1 MELKGGNL
9 KSIAIWWQAF
19 RFHFVPPSFMPAILG
34 SVIAWALTGQ
44 FYLWYF
50 LIAVIGV
57 TINHIALNMTD
68 DYFDYKHSVDRAKDR
83 EKNPYSG
90 GSGTL
95 TSGLIQPRTMYLV
108 LMAGYM
114 ITILLGLYLT
124 ALRGWWVFI
133 IGAFGMGCAYFY
145 TAPPIRYGYHGF
157 GELSQLINFSLT
169 IGLGAYYVQAQAFSC
184 EAAWAL
190 LPLGFMMFSM
200 ITINEIPDEADDR
213 AGGKNNLV
221 VIFGKKTA
229 VWLYGISM
237 VIAYLIVLVTP
248 LLKLTTPWM
257 LLSLATLPWFIQA
270 FSILY
275 RHYQDAQE
283 MSPANMLTIRIHNV
297 TAVLL
302 IAAYLIHGLGNG
314 LPFRSILGAIIVLVV
329 LYLPVVLTVF
339 IPIIPVKPGEKYVHD
354 KTG

>member
-1 MELKGGNL
+1 M
-9 KSIAIWWQAF
+9 KSVAIWWQAF

-44 FYLWYF
+44 FHFGHF
-50 LIAVIGV
+50 LIVVIGV
-57 TINHIALNMTD
+57 TINHIALNITD
-68 DYFDYKHSVDRAKDR
+68 DYFDYKHSVDRAKER

-95 TSGLIQPRTMYLV
+95 TSGLIQPATMFRV
-108 LMAGYM
+108 LMAGYL
-114 ITILLGLYLT
+114 ITIMLGFYLT
-124 ALRGWWVFI
+124 ALRGWWVLV

-157 GELSQLINFSLT
+157 GEISQLINFSLT
-169 IGLGAYYVQAQAFSC
+169 IGLGAYYVQTQSFSA

-221 VIFGKKTA
+221 VLFGKKTA
-229 VWLYGISM
+229 VWLYGVSM
-237 VIAYLIVLVTP
+237 MLAYGIMLVAPLFQITRPWVLLG
-248 LLKLTTPWM
+248 LL
-257 LLSLATLPWFIQA
+257 TLPWFIKA
-270 FSILY
+270 FTILY
-275 RHYQDAQE
+275 HHYQEPPNMA
-283 MSPANMLTIRIHNV
+283 PANMLTIRIHNL
-297 TAVLL
+297 TGVLL
-302 IAAYLIHGLGNG
+302 IAAYLIDGIRNAQKLGT
-314 LPFRSILGAIIVLVV
+314 ILGAIIVLIV

-339 IPIIPVKPGEKYVHD
+339 IPIIPVKPGEKYL
-354 KTG
+354 KKI